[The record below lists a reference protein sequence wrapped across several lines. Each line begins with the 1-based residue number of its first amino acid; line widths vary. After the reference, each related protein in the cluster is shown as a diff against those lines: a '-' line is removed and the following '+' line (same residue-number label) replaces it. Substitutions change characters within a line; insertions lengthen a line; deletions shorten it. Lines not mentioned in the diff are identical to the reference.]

1 MGNSTI
7 FDGEE
12 NDKTNN
18 IGKKVIIDNETKEKA
33 EIEIFI
39 LLSTFSRMF
48 NPDRKKR
55 KSI

>member
-1 MGNSTI
+1 MGNPTI

-18 IGKKVIIDNETKEKA
+18 IGEKVITDNETKEKA

-48 NPDRKKR
+48 DPDRKKR
-55 KSI
+55 TSL